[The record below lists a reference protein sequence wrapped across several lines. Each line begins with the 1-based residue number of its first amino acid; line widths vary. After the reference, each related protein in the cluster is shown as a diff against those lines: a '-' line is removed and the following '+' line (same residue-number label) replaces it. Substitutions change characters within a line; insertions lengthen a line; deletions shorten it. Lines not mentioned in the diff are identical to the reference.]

1 MGARKLTALQV
12 QKLTKPGRYAAGDGL
27 YLQITGKRGRSW
39 ILRYQ
44 RNGKARHLGLGPVS
58 LLTLAQAR
66 VRARDARTLLLD
78 GIDPIEHRKTKR
90 AREVLEATRDV
101 TFREAAQRY
110 IASHEAAWKN
120 PVHRKQWRSTLATY
134 VDPVFGDLS
143 VAAIDTALV
152 TAALEPIWTAKPE
165 TAGRIRGRIE
175 AILDWAKAR
184 GLREGE
190 NPARWRG
197 HLDHLLPD
205 RRKVRRVK
213 HHAALSYAEIP
224 GFMAELRQRDA
235 VAARALEFLILA
247 AGRTSEVLGA
257 RWDEIQGDTWIVPSI
272 RMKGDREHRVPLSRR
287 ALKILAELPRED
299 NFVFLGAHSGR
310 PLSNM
315 ALLSLLR
322 RMGRGDLTAH
332 GFRSSFRDWCAECTA
347 YPREVAEAAL
357 AHMIESKVEAAYRRG
372 DLFEKRRRLMAD
384 WAAYCESPIAKRGAV
399 VPLHSL

>member
-1 MGARKLTALQV
+1 
-12 QKLTKPGRYAAGDGL
+12 
-27 YLQITGKRGRSW
+27 
-39 ILRYQ
+39 
-44 RNGKARHLGLGPVS
+44 
-58 LLTLAQAR
+58 
-66 VRARDARTLLLD
+66 
-78 GIDPIEHRKTKR
+78 
-90 AREVLEATRDV
+90 
-101 TFREAAQRY
+101 
-110 IASHEAAWKN
+110 
-120 PVHRKQWRSTLATY
+120 
-134 VDPVFGDLS
+134 
-143 VAAIDTALV
+143 
-152 TAALEPIWTAKPE
+152 
-165 TAGRIRGRIE
+165 
-175 AILDWAKAR
+175 
-184 GLREGE
+184 
-190 NPARWRG
+190 
-197 HLDHLLPD
+197 LPD

-213 HHAALSYAEIP
+213 HHAALPYAEIP

-235 VAARALEFLILA
+235 LAARALEFLILA

-372 DLFEKRRRLMAD
+372 DLFEKRRRLMAE
-384 WAAYCESPIAKRGAV
+384 WAAYCESTIAKRGAV